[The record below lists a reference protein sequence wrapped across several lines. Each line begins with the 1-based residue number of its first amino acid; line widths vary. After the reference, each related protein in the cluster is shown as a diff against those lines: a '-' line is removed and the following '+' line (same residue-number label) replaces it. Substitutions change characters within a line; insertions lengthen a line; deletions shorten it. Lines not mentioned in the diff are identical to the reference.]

1 MRIFNLNRGIG
12 WASSGVEYAQIYR
25 ARLLRMI
32 HADAKFIF
40 TDLFTFENIE
50 HLTKAIGFQ
59 DEEVIWLYGFFTD
72 FSVEP

>member
-32 HADAKFIF
+32 HADANFIF
-40 TDLFTFENIE
+40 TD
-50 HLTKAIGFQ
+50 
-59 DEEVIWLYGFFTD
+59 
-72 FSVEP
+72 